1 MVDNILA
8 LIAATAVLI
17 VIPGPNVALIVA
29 NSLRY
34 GYRYG
39 LVTVLG
45 TTIGVGLQL
54 AIVIGGFAVLL
65 DLAAT
70 ALTWIKWFGVAYL
83 VFLGLRTWKEPASDL
98 DGIAAGT
105 GQQTFLR
112 GLGLAL
118 INPKTLLFNAAFL
131 PQFIGQSSHVA
142 TQLLVLSTIFLITVG
157 IGDSLWVAFA
167 GSARTWFVKVG
178 RLRNRIAGGFLI
190 GAGIGLALARKSI

>member
-1 MVDNILA
+1 MTANILG

-39 LVTVLG
+39 LITVLG
-45 TTIGVGLQL
+45 TTLGVGLQL
-54 AIVIGGFAVLL
+54 AFVIGGFAVML

-70 ALTWIKWFGVAYL
+70 ALIWIKWLGVAYL
-83 VFLGLRTWKEPASDL
+83 VFLGIKTWIEPASDL
-98 DGIAAGT
+98 REIAPGT
-105 GQQTFLR
+105 GNLTFLR
-112 GLGLAL
+112 GVGLAV

-131 PQFIGQSSHVA
+131 PQFIGQSLHVT
-142 TQLLVLSTIFLITVG
+142 TQLLVLSAIFLITLG

-167 GSARTWFVKVG
+167 GSARMWFRKVG

-190 GAGIGLALARKSI
+190 GAGVGLALARRSI

>member
-8 LIAATAVLI
+8 LVAATAVLI

-29 NSLRY
+29 NSLRF

-54 AIVIGGFAVLL
+54 AFVVGGFAVLL

-70 ALTWIKWFGVAYL
+70 ALTWIKWLGVAYL
-83 VFLGLRTWKEPASDL
+83 IFLGIRTWREPASDL
-98 DGIAAGT
+98 GEIAPAT
-105 GQQTFLR
+105 GKLTFLR

-131 PQFIGQSSHVA
+131 PQFIGQTMHIT
-142 TQLLVLSTIFLITVG
+142 TQLVVLSAIFLITVG

-167 GSARTWFVKVG
+167 VSARNWFGKVG
-178 RLRNRIAGGFLI
+178 KLRNRIAGGFLI
-190 GAGIGLALARKSI
+190 GAGVGLALARKSI

>member
-1 MVDNILA
+1 MIDNVLA

-70 ALTWIKWFGVAYL
+70 ALTWIKWLGVAYL

-105 GQQTFLR
+105 GRQTFLR

-131 PQFIGQSSHVA
+131 PQFISQSSHVT
-142 TQLLVLSTIFLITVG
+142 TQLLVLSAIFLITVG

-167 GSARTWFVKVG
+167 GSARAWFGKVG
-178 RLRNRIAGGFLI
+178 RLRNRITGGFLI

>member
-70 ALTWIKWFGVAYL
+70 ALTWIKWLGVAYL
-83 VFLGLRTWKEPASDL
+83 VFLGLRTWNEPASDL

-131 PQFIGQSSHVA
+131 PQFIGQSSHVT

>member
-1 MVDNILA
+1 MIDNVLA
-8 LIAATAVLI
+8 LIAATVVLI
-17 VIPGPNVALIVA
+17 IIPGPNVALIVA

-39 LVTVLG
+39 LITVLG
-45 TTIGVGLQL
+45 TTLGVGLQL
-54 AIVIGGFAVLL
+54 AFVIGGVAVLL

-70 ALTWIKWFGVAYL
+70 ALTWIKWLGVVYL
-83 VFLGLRTWKEPASDL
+83 VLLGIKTWQEPASDL
-98 DGIAAGT
+98 TAIAPGT
-105 GQQTFLR
+105 GNLTFLR

-131 PQFIGQSSHVA
+131 PQFIGQSMHVT
-142 TQLLVLSTIFLITVG
+142 TQLLVLSAIFLITVG

-167 GSARTWFVKVG
+167 GSARTWISKVG

-190 GAGIGLALARKSI
+190 GAGVGLALVRKSI

>member
-1 MVDNILA
+1 MVDNVLA

-29 NSLRY
+29 NSLRH

-54 AIVIGGFAVLL
+54 AFVIGGFAVLL

-70 ALTWIKWFGVAYL
+70 ALTWIKWLGVAYL

-131 PQFIGQSSHVA
+131 PQFISQSSHVT